1 MTRIVIEQI
10 AVLSDNYVYLLHE
23 PESGATAAVDPAV
36 AEPVL
41 AELAARNWRLT
52 HILNTHHHGDHTGGN
67 LELKRAT
74 GAQVVGARRD
84 AERIPGIDV
93 EVREGDTFLLGHA
106 AAMVFETPG
115 HTTGHIAFW
124 FPDSHALFC
133 GDTLF
138 SLGCGR
144 LFEGTAEQMWDSL
157 SKLRDLPPDTRIY
170 CAHEYTAA
178 NGRFARLVERDN
190 PALAARVE
198 QVARLRAAELPTIPA
213 ILADERAANPFL
225 RADEASVARAVGL
238 EPGTAPARIFAEL
251 RRRKDVF

>member
-1 MTRIVIEQI
+1 MTRIVVEQI

-41 AELAARNWRLT
+41 AELARRQWRLT

-67 LELKRAT
+67 LELKHAT

-84 AERIPGIDV
+84 AQRIPGIDV
-93 EVREGDTFLLGHA
+93 EVREGDTFLLGYA

-157 SKLRDLPPDTRIY
+157 RKLRDLPDDTRIY

-178 NGRFARLVERDN
+178 NGRFARLVERGN
-190 PALAARVE
+190 AALLTRVE
-198 QVARLRAAELPTIPA
+198 QVARLRGAELPTVPS
-213 ILADERAANPFL
+213 LMVDERAANPFL
-225 RADEASVARAVGL
+225 RADNADIARAVGM
-238 EPGTAPARIFAEL
+238 EPGTDPARVFAEL

>member
-1 MTRIVIEQI
+1 MTRIVVEQI

-41 AELAARNWRLT
+41 AELARRQWRLT

-67 LELKRAT
+67 LELKHAT

-84 AERIPGIDV
+84 AQRIPGIDV

-157 SKLRDLPPDTRIY
+157 RKLRDLPDDTRVY

-178 NGRFARLVERDN
+178 NGRFARLVERGN
-190 PALAARVE
+190 ATLLTRVE
-198 QVARLRAAELPTIPA
+198 QVARLRGAELPTVPS
-213 ILADERAANPFL
+213 LMADERAANPFL
-225 RADEASVARAVGL
+225 RADSADVARAVGM
-238 EPGTAPARIFAEL
+238 EPGTDPARVFAEL